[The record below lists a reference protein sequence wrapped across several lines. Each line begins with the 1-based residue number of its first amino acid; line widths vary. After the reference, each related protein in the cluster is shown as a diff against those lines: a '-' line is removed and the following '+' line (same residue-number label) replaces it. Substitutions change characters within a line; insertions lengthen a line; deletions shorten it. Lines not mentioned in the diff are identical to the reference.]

1 MRPYYIIVHWHCAF
15 SFQPEV
21 YNCNMIYLYDL
32 LVDNNLSVYEIMEN
46 ESLFHDTTRQRSG
59 VE

>member
-1 MRPYYIIVHWHCAF
+1 MKHNISKDCPYPTVECISDTDQGV
-15 SFQPEV
+15 
-21 YNCNMIYLYDL
+21 

>member
-1 MRPYYIIVHWHCAF
+1 MTHEECYQEMKDI
-15 SFQPEV
+15 
-21 YNCNMIYLYDL
+21 

>member
-1 MRPYYIIVHWHCAF
+1 MMTPLRYWIDKL
-15 SFQPEV
+15 EELL
-21 YNCNMIYLYDL
+21 LYQQTQDQVI
-32 LVDNNLSVYEIMEN
+32 VDNNLSVYEIMEN

>member
-1 MRPYYIIVHWHCAF
+1 MKIHSVGKDSILKHESGYFYATI
-15 SFQPEV
+15 
-21 YNCNMIYLYDL
+21 L

>member
-1 MRPYYIIVHWHCAF
+1 MMRLYFYECVYFYDDTSLTLTHLGII
-15 SFQPEV
+15 
-21 YNCNMIYLYDL
+21 
-32 LVDNNLSVYEIMEN
+32 VDNNLSVYEIMEN